1 MKIVHIG
8 YNHRANDI
16 RIFQKECISLTKAG
30 NSVTYITSN
39 KNSSIENSGVKNGVN
54 VVILSLKST
63 KNRIQRLCGYLKE
76 LKKTLINMDA
86 DIYHFH
92 EFELLPVLTFLLK
105 NNKKVIYDMHEDTP
119 RQIEPMIYKKFGSI
133 AGKFIV
139 YMVERYENHCISKCD
154 YVIAATP
161 HIADRCRKHNKNTTV
176 IANYPIISKEK
187 EEDSCKTCV
196 SFQNPKEHDL
206 DSINLCYCG
215 GMSEARNISM
225 YVKAMENIPGKLF
238 LIGELSTEYKKRLEK
253 INAWKNVVYFGY
265 VNNEEVRNIYQK
277 SDIGL
282 CVLKK
287 TPNHYYSLPIK
298 LFEYM
303 EAGLPV
309 ICSDFPLWRKIV
321 EENNCGVCVDPDN
334 KEEFIEA
341 VTFLRNNPILA
352 HKMGTN
358 GKKIIYEKYNWGH
371 ERERL
376 INLYESI

>member
-1 MKIVHIG
+1 MGGARI
-8 YNHRANDI
+8 RADKDI
-16 RIFQKECISLTKAG
+16 
-30 NSVTYITSN
+30 
-39 KNSSIENSGVKNGVN
+39 
-54 VVILSLKST
+54 
-63 KNRIQRLCGYLKE
+63 
-76 LKKTLINMDA
+76 
-86 DIYHFH
+86 
-92 EFELLPVLTFLLK
+92 FE
-105 NNKKVIYDMHEDTP
+105 
-119 RQIEPMIYKKFGSI
+119 R
-133 AGKFIV
+133 
-139 YMVERYENHCISKCD
+139 
-154 YVIAATP
+154 
-161 HIADRCRKHNKNTTV
+161 
-176 IANYPIISKEK
+176 
-187 EEDSCKTCV
+187 
-196 SFQNPKEHDL
+196 DL
-206 DSINLCYCG
+206 DNINLCYCG

-282 CVLKK
+282 CVMKK

-358 GKKIIYEKYNWGH
+358 GKKIIYEKYNWRY
-371 ERERL
+371 EREKL
-376 INLYESI
+376 IKLYEDNRLCQKSI